1 MPRYTVIVPDR
12 LFGID
17 GVFREIVISKVD
29 PRIHALHWD
38 GTKGEGELVDPR
50 ENKPITSFP
59 EFAALVAAWTDA
71 GKPKPAPAPT
81 TIAEARRRKL
91 AALEAHR
98 HAITDRGFLWTD
110 GHRYDRHRYDRHRE
124 DMVMIR
130 SIVAAIAAGLGVPGG
145 GTTFSYWDFDGVPRR
160 FTAQQFLAFAKA
172 ITDDAQ
178 ARFDAWEVHRKAIN
192 AIAVDTAKTAARRI
206 QDIESYD
213 FTGGWPA

>member
-17 GVFREIVISKVD
+17 GVFREIDISTLA

-38 GTKGEGELVDPR
+38 GVKGEVEFVSPR

-59 EFAALVAAWTDA
+59 ELAALVAAWTEA
-71 GKPKPAPAPT
+71 GKPRPAPAPA

-110 GHRYDRHRYDRHRE
+110 GHRYDRHRE

-130 SIVAAIAAGLGVPGG
+130 TFVASIAAGLGVPGG
-145 GTTFSYWDFDGVPRR
+145 GTTFSYWDFDGVPRQ
-160 FTAQQFLAFAKA
+160 FTEQQFLAFAKA

-178 ARFDAWEVHRKAIN
+178 ARFDAWETHRKAIN
-192 AIAVDTAKTAARRI
+192 AIAADTSKTAARRI

-213 FTGGWPA
+213 FTGGWPE

>member
-17 GVFREIVISKVD
+17 GVFREIDTSKLD
-29 PRIHALHWD
+29 PRIHALSWD
-38 GTKGEGELVDPR
+38 GAKGEVELVSPR

-59 EFAALVAAWTDA
+59 ELAALVAAWTEA
-71 GKPKPAPAPT
+71 GRPKPAPAPA

-98 HAITDRGFLWTD
+98 HSITDRGFLWTD
-110 GHRYDRHRYDRHRE
+110 GHRYDRHRE

-130 SIVAAIAAGLGVPGG
+130 TFVASIAAGLGVPGG
-145 GTTFSYWDFDGVPRR
+145 GSTFSYWDFDGVPRQ

-172 ITDDAQ
+172 ITNDAQ
-178 ARFDAWEVHRKAIN
+178 ARFEAWEAHRKAIN
-192 AIAVDTAKTAARRI
+192 AIAADTSKTAAQRI